1 MGFEVYSYFFSD
13 KPLTYWFSLGA
24 TRNSNR
30 SSLSNINTNF
40 WNYTNNVEFELKMK
54 KIKTYITFNSSITI
68 YQRTSVFTAPRDL
81 YILGTSIKKSID
93 KAENWQVGIIANDL
107 LNQNQQIN
115 RNISSNFIS
124 ETTQQNI
131 RRYFL
136 LTLTYNFSKNGK
148 PSQGF

>member
-1 MGFEVYSYFFSD
+1 
-13 KPLTYWFSLGA
+13 
-24 TRNSNR
+24 
-30 SSLSNINTNF
+30 
-40 WNYTNNVEFELKMK
+40 MK